1 MRHGDKPRA
10 QEMRSHTTDDAAKRR
25 PSGGTDQR
33 SPLELS
39 GPVTHRFALVGQMTG
54 GIAHD
59 FKNILAVIDSSLR
72 LAETHSNDPGLAC
85 TFISGA
91 REGVARGL
99 ALTSQLF
106 DFTNQR
112 DFQACSANANELLKT
127 IEVFLRYGAGS
138 EVRVLLALS
147 PNIPNCLIDPSQFN
161 AAVLNLVLNARDAM
175 AQGGEI
181 QISTELCVIQPDDS
195 DITPRSYVR
204 VRVKDN
210 GSGMPDAVLE
220 KIFEPF
226 FTTKG
231 ENGTGLGIP
240 QGATFIRDLGGDVC
254 VASEVGRGTTFD
266 MLFPTVQQNRTP
278 IETSFA
284 AAIPSVGD
292 LSAA

>member
-1 MRHGDKPRA
+1 MPRGNKPRVE
-10 QEMRSHTTDDAAKRR
+10 EMRSHTTEDAPKWR
-25 PSGGTDQR
+25 PSDGTEQR

-39 GPVTHRFALVGQMTG
+39 GPVTHRALVGQMTG
-54 GIAHD
+54 AIAHD
-59 FKNILAVIDSSLR
+59 FKNVLTVIDSSLR
-72 LAETHSNDPGLAC
+72 LAETNSNDPELVC

-99 ALTSQLF
+99 ALTSQLL
-106 DFTNQR
+106 DFTKQR
-112 DFQACSANANELLKT
+112 DFQARSADANELLKAL
-127 IEVFLRYGAGS
+127 EVFLRYGAGS
-138 EVRVLLALS
+138 EVRLLLELS

-181 QISTELCVIQPDDS
+181 QISTEPCVIQGDDS
-195 DITPRSYVR
+195 AITPRTYVR

-231 ENGTGLGIP
+231 ERGTGLGIP
-240 QGATFIRDLGGDVC
+240 QVGAFIRYLGGEVC
-254 VASEVGRGTTFD
+254 VASEVGCGTTFD
-266 MLFPTVQQNRTP
+266 MFFPTVQQTRTP

-284 AAIPSVGD
+284 AAIPCVGD